1 MEWLKENNCK
11 VIGVTVSQENETTIG
26 FYKKL
31 GFYPNTLYMQQR

>member
-31 GFYPNTLYMQQR
+31 GFYSNTLYMQQR

>member
-1 MEWLKENNCK
+1 MERLKENNCK